1 MNAEI
6 LCIGSE
12 LLHGDIV
19 NTNARYISKKLAEIA
34 IDVHYQTVVG
44 DNSERIKKAFGIC
57 FSRADIVICTGGL
70 GPTQDDI
77 TKEALAEYFGVEMV
91 YDEGSYEHVR
101 KMYMRFRRDFP
112 QNNMRQAYFP
122 KGSIILNNPNG
133 TANGCIYRGKDSEG
147 NNKIGILLP
156 GPPREMEPLM
166 DSEVIPYL
174 KQFSDRVVYGEKL
187 VVTNLGESAAEEMV
201 LDIIKNQTNP
211 TIATFA
217 SAGKVIFRITA
228 KAENKDKCIELIK
241 PVMEELIRRFG
252 KDNAYVVES
261 GNVEDKVA
269 KLLLE
274 KGLTVSVAESLTGG
288 LVSSKLISYPGIS
301 KSYLQGFI
309 TYSNESKIKVL
320 NVKKE
325 TIERYGAV
333 SEETAKEMAYGAAL
347 VSGSDVGVSTTGIAG
362 PDGGSKEKPVGLVYV
377 CVYYAGNYEVKKIHA
392 TGTRDT
398 VRERAA
404 VTALDLVRRC
414 IESMKKYLIQ
424 EDSLCTSKECPQ
436 YKGDTSL
443 KQG

>member
-77 TKEALAEYFGVEMV
+77 TKEALAEYFGIEMV

-174 KQFSDRVVYGEKL
+174 KQFSSWVVYGEKL

-241 PVMEELIRRFG
+241 PVIEELIRRFG

-301 KSYLQGFI
+301 KSFLEGFV
-309 TYSNESKIKVL
+309 TYSNDAKIRAL
-320 NVKKE
+320 NVNKE
-325 TIERYGAV
+325 TLEKYGAV

-347 VSGSDVGVSTTGIAG
+347 VSGSDIGVSTTGIAG
-362 PDGGSKEKPVGLVYV
+362 PDGGSNEKPVGLVYV